1 MKILVVCQHYAPEPF
16 RHPDICEELVR
27 RGHEVTVITGQPN
40 YPMGVIY
47 EGYQGRKKRQEA
59 LNGVQI
65 HRTFTIGR
73 RRGPLFRILNYY
85 SYALSSAA
93 FVKSMQDKFDVIFV
107 NQLSPVMMA
116 NAAVAYKQMHGT
128 PIVLYCLDLWPESLV
143 AGGIRR
149 GGRIYNY
156 FHKVSEKIYR
166 QVDKILVTSRSF
178 SDYFKQEFGIETT
191 EHLPQ
196 YAEAIFCPEQCT
208 KKPDGNM
215 DLMFAG
221 NVGAAQSVNTVIEAA
236 KLTGDVKNLRWHI
249 VGDGSELGNLK
260 AMAKDLPQ
268 IIFHGRKPLNEMP
281 AFYAMADAMLVT
293 MQKDPVLS
301 LTLPGKVQTCMAA
314 GKPVIGAIDGET
326 PLILK
331 DAQCGL
337 CSPAED
343 ARSLAENVRKFVIS
357 DQAQMGKN
365 ARGYYER
372 HFRKDLFMDKLE
384 ETLNEYARKGI
395 N

>member
-16 RHPDICEELVR
+16 RHPDICEELAR

-149 GGRIYNY
+149 GG
-156 FHKVSEKIYR
+156 
-166 QVDKILVTSRSF
+166 
-178 SDYFKQEFGIETT
+178 
-191 EHLPQ
+191 
-196 YAEAIFCPEQCT
+196 
-208 KKPDGNM
+208 
-215 DLMFAG
+215 
-221 NVGAAQSVNTVIEAA
+221 
-236 KLTGDVKNLRWHI
+236 
-249 VGDGSELGNLK
+249 
-260 AMAKDLPQ
+260 
-268 IIFHGRKPLNEMP
+268 
-281 AFYAMADAMLVT
+281 
-293 MQKDPVLS
+293 
-301 LTLPGKVQTCMAA
+301 
-314 GKPVIGAIDGET
+314 
-326 PLILK
+326 
-331 DAQCGL
+331 
-337 CSPAED
+337 
-343 ARSLAENVRKFVIS
+343 
-357 DQAQMGKN
+357 
-365 ARGYYER
+365 
-372 HFRKDLFMDKLE
+372 
-384 ETLNEYARKGI
+384 
-395 N
+395 